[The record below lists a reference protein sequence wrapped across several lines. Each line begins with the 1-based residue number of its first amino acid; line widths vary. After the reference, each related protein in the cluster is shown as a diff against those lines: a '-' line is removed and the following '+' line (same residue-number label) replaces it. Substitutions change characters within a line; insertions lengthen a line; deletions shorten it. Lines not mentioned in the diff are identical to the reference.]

1 MRYIIRLSYDGSGF
15 SGWQRQNNATTVQG
29 ETERALS
36 ILFGEEVSVTG
47 AGRTDTDV
55 NAINYMAHFEI
66 SESKPLTEPAHFI
79 CKINAILPRGIMV
92 HEVKPAPGDFHAR
105 FSATSREYHYFL
117 HRKKDPFMGRFSWY
131 CKYPLDVDAMNRAA
145 AMLLGEHDFS
155 CFEKNGGNN
164 LTSICTVTEAVWE
177 TWTPPH
183 ADMLGY
189 PCADGDCLVF
199 RIRANRF
206 LRNMVRAIVGTMVYA
221 SHGKLEPEEIPALLE
236 KGDRRLTGPTM
247 PPQGLYL
254 NRVWYEGE
262 AGRLMSD

>member
-92 HEVKPAPGDFHAR
+92 HEVKPAPRDFHAR

-117 HRKKDPFMGRFSWY
+117 HRKKDPFMGRFSWF

-189 PCADGDCLVF
+189 PCTDGDCLVF

-206 LRNMVRAIVGTMVYA
+206 LRNMVRAIVGTLVDIGRGR
-221 SHGKLEPEEIPALLE
+221 HDEEWIGSLLRNGTRSDAGESVPGHALFLSGVE
-236 KGDRRLTGPTM
+236 YP
-247 PPQGLYL
+247 
-254 NRVWYEGE
+254 YEDG
-262 AGRLMSD
+262 GRL

>member
-92 HEVKPAPGDFHAR
+92 HEIKPAPGDFHAR

-145 AMLLGEHDFS
+145 AMLLGEHDFR

-164 LTSICTVTEAVWE
+164 LTSICTVTEAVWT

-206 LRNMVRAIVGTMVYA
+206 LRNMVRAIVGTLVDIGRGR
-221 SHGKLEPEEIPALLE
+221 HDEEWIGSLLRNGTRSDAGESVPGHALFLSGVE
-236 KGDRRLTGPTM
+236 YPCEDGCRR
-247 PPQGLYL
+247 
-254 NRVWYEGE
+254 
-262 AGRLMSD
+262 

>member
-92 HEVKPAPGDFHAR
+92 HEVKPAPRDFHAR

-117 HRKKDPFMGRFSWY
+117 HRKKDPFMGRFSWF

-177 TWTPPH
+177 TWTPPQ

-206 LRNMVRAIVGTMVYA
+206 LRNMVRAIVGTLVDIGRGR
-221 SHGKLEPEEIPALLE
+221 HDEEWI
-236 KGDRRLTGPTM
+236 
-247 PPQGLYL
+247 
-254 NRVWYEGE
+254 
-262 AGRLMSD
+262 GRLLRNGTRSDAGESVPGHALFLSGVEYPCEDGGRL

>member
-92 HEVKPAPGDFHAR
+92 HEVKPAPRDFHAR

-117 HRKKDPFMGRFSWY
+117 HRKKDPFMGRFSWF

-189 PCADGDCLVF
+189 PCTDGDCLVF

-206 LRNMVRAIVGTMVYA
+206 LRNMVRAIVGTLVDIGRGR
-221 SHGKLEPEEIPALLE
+221 HDEEWIGSLLRNGTRSDAGESVPGHALFLSGVKYPYE
-236 KGDRRLTGPTM
+236 DGCRL
-247 PPQGLYL
+247 
-254 NRVWYEGE
+254 
-262 AGRLMSD
+262 

>member
-164 LTSICTVTEAVWE
+164 LTSICTVTEAVWT

-189 PCADGDCLVF
+189 PCTDGDCLVF

-206 LRNMVRAIVGTMVYA
+206 LRNMVRAIVGTLVDIGRGR
-221 SHGKLEPEEIPALLE
+221 HDEEWIGSLLHNGTRSDAGESVPGHALFLSGVE
-236 KGDRRLTGPTM
+236 YPCEDGCRL
-247 PPQGLYL
+247 
-254 NRVWYEGE
+254 
-262 AGRLMSD
+262 